1 MDVQNLDRNDAL
13 DKDDPF
19 AQHAVTHP
27 ALMATHVLS
36 FDIYRP
42 LFDWFFDSEVFEQWV
57 KRRTTRQLYCT
68 GGPGSG
74 KTTLTALMAARIR
87 GLLTATSEISCDA
100 FVATIYVH
108 QYVVGNG
115 LAFLEDFLQSV
126 FAQLAPVGAPI
137 EPQTSKFHEKYTEA
151 CRVGKRATA
160 RIDLVSKAVNARLCE
175 PQLRGSS
182 FLLVDGLDQCT
193 PSLQQLLERELTA
206 MQQAGLRIMVASRL
220 PVYERIVEYY
230 CDFHERDLYEA
241 PLLLYWQCMICEKS
255 IICQPCKEE
264 GKLCNNWYV
273 FLFQG
278 PKSRG
283 GRRIATV

>member
-1 MDVQNLDRNDAL
+1 MDAQDGDKNAAL

-19 AQHAVTHP
+19 ARRAATHP
-27 ALMATHVLS
+27 ALRASHDLPS
-36 FDIYRP
+36 DIYRP

-87 GLLTATSEISCDA
+87 GLHTAAAAPGCDT

-108 QYVVGNG
+108 QYVVENS

-126 FAQLAPVGAPI
+126 FVQLAPVGVPI
-137 EPQTSKFHEKYTEA
+137 EPQTSRFHEQYAEA
-151 CRVGKRATA
+151 CRVGKRATT
-160 RIDLVSKAVNARLCE
+160 RTDLVSRAVNARLCE

-220 PVYERIVEYY
+220 PVYERTVEYY
-230 CDFHERDLYEA
+230 CDFHEHDLYEA
-241 PLLLYWQCMICEKS
+241 PLLFHWQCIICEKS
-255 IICQPCKEE
+255 IICLPCKEE
-264 GKLCNNWYV
+264 GKPCNNWYV
-273 FLFQG
+273 FLF
-278 PKSRG
+278 PK
-283 GRRIATV
+283 I